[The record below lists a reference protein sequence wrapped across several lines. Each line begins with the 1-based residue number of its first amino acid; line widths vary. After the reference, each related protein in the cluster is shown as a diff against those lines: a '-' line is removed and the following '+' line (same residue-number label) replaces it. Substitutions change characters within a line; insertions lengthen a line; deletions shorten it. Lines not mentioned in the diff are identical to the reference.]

1 MKNAIYNIENTILKN
16 AIYNI
21 ENTILKNAI
30 KSVKNYRCA
39 TSPDRHPA

>member
-1 MKNAIYNIENTILKN
+1 MKN